1 MKTTIGALKSF
12 IRETIEELDNKGDDE
27 PSLSEKEEM
36 KDDPCW
42 KGYEMV
48 GMKKK
53 GGRTVPNCVPVAKK
67 KKK

>member
-1 MKTTIGALKSF
+1 MKKS
-12 IRETIEELDNKGDDE
+12 K
-27 PSLSEKEEM
+27 K
-36 KDDPCW
+36 PCW

-53 GGRTVPNCVPVAKK
+53 GGKQVPNCVPLTSKK